1 MRALRITV
9 LLLGMLARPALG
21 AVDDGSWVEAR
32 VRPAQASAAS
42 LVPVVR
48 DDAAPAIVAA
58 LEPLAEGR
66 VVADGWVLSGIE
78 LGRFVRLLMTRGDE
92 RLEAAVY
99 PAGELLEPAC
109 TAGALGVV
117 TQEVNAD
124 VARAACGALQGADA
138 ARLFS
143 HVLAKP
149 EGAVV
154 QPGTAAEAPGLL
166 ARVAAWTHVAIVTQG
181 VFLLLVVLTVA
192 VGRRVARGRLTRG
205 ERRALLGVVLVAGV
219 LRLALPEAAP
229 FKEAYPW
236 RSFGVITLP
245 LPGLGVPSEPGM
257 PVAHHAVVGLFWQVL
272 WGGVHPEQVFF
283 AVGRV
288 LASLAP
294 LVLALALAA
303 WAPSGRGPLL
313 AAWVLALLPLHVKYA
328 ASEAVTVPSTF
339 YQAVALLALGAW
351 ATRPHPPI
359 PPLPEG
365 RGGGAAGLVSPARE
379 RGPGG
384 EALLLLFVSLWMVFL
399 VRPENPI
406 LAPLYPLGA
415 FALASGGLVA
425 RLRAA
430 LPVLGVT
437 ALAVVPAALVLAQ
450 GGPAAGT
457 ASNFATEIPNLAGR
471 LLPPHDVWLRP
482 DLTPAWLP
490 FVAAVGAAWLAW
502 RRPGGLVVLLGGL
515 GLLVPVYSA
524 ITSDVLPFGEGRYQV
539 SLAPYWCGLA
549 GFGLAALAGLPGLR
563 GRSFV
568 PAVLALG
575 VAAGALPLV
584 GLVRDAGYAPQDEF
598 RFFRGEV
605 RPRLEAAPPACPLL
619 LVPTGEQR
627 YKDAEGDDFVQLL
640 RLPPGLLTLDRR
652 GLEGLASRGAL
663 PPCALFYRGLYC
675 YRARVGDEPQN
686 PECEAILGS
695 RGLLPVVE
703 TTVPNRQYHREVDPT
718 PDQRATLTFGLYRV
732 ELPLVPR

>member
-32 VRPAQASAAS
+32 VRPAEGSAAS

-99 PAGELLEPAC
+99 PAGELPDPAC

-124 VARAACGALQGADA
+124 VARAVCGALQGADA

-149 EGAVV
+149 EGTVV

-166 ARVAAWTHVAIVTQG
+166 ARAAAWTHVAIVTQG
-181 VFLLLVVLTVA
+181 VFLLLVVLSVG

-205 ERRALLGVVLVAGV
+205 ERRALLGVVLVAGL
-219 LRLALPEAAP
+219 LRLVLPEAAP

-245 LPGLGVPSEPGM
+245 LPGLGVPAEPGM
-257 PVAHHAVVGLFWQVL
+257 PVAHHAVVGLFWQL
-272 WGGVHPEQVFF
+272 LGGGVHPEQVFF

-288 LASLAP
+288 LASLVP
-294 LVLALALAA
+294 LVLALALAS

-313 AAWVLALLPLHVKYA
+313 SAWVLALLPLHVKYA

-339 YQAVALLALGAW
+339 YQAVALLALGAL
-351 ATRPHPPI
+351 TPRPSPASAG
-359 PPLPEG
+359 EGGAASGG
-365 RGGGAAGLVSPARE
+365 RGGP
-379 RGPGG
+379 
-384 EALLLLFVSLWMVFL
+384 LLLLFLSLWMVFL
-399 VRPENPI
+399 VRPENPM

-502 RRPGGLVVLLGGL
+502 RRPGGLVMLLGGL

-524 ITSDVLPFGEGRYQV
+524 ITSDVLPFGEARYQV

-563 GRSFV
+563 GRSWA
-568 PAVLALG
+568 PAVLALW

-584 GLVRDAGYAPQDEF
+584 GLVRDAEYAPQDEF

-675 YRARVGDEPQN
+675 YRARAGDLPQN

-718 PDQRATLTFGLYRV
+718 PDQRTTLTFGLYRV